1 MIQEVIAGAN
11 AFGGYHSA
19 IIISNK
25 NDWLS

>member
-1 MIQEVIAGAN
+1 MMQKVIAGAN
-11 AFGGYHSA
+11 TFGGYHSA